1 MSWKRNI
8 SRRDFLKVMLT
19 SVGAFL
25 ASCLPQATG
34 NDPPEGIL
42 PTETPTEPPEIEEPV
57 LNNNVPEGGDEDPP
71 EPEPTETPTEVP
83 TEEPFCIQLLT
94 PENEA
99 ILPMVGKVTFS
110 WEPMPGAEVYLL
122 EITLPNGTVVP
133 FETQLT
139 YRDQYI
145 EAFTMGGIFTWQ
157 VSAFDAKSIL
167 LCTSDV
173 FSFEKPAFEQQ
184 KNNGGREGDGN
195 GTGSTGSWSVTS
207 F

>member
-1 MSWKRNI
+1 MSWRGNI

-19 SVGAFL
+19 SLGAFL

-34 NDPPEGIL
+34 NDPPKGNL

-57 LNNNVPEGGDEDPP
+57 LNKDEDPP

-83 TEEPFCIQLLT
+83 TEDTFCIQLLT

-99 ILPMVGKVTFS
+99 SLPMVGKVTFS
-110 WEPMPGAEVYLL
+110 WEPLPGAEVYLL

-133 FETQLT
+133 FETGLT

-145 EAFTMGGIFTWQ
+145 EAITMGGTFTWQ
-157 VSAFDAKSIL
+157 VMAFDTNGTLI
-167 LCTSDV
+167 CTSDA
-173 FSFEKPAFEQQ
+173 FSFEKQEYAPP
-184 KNNGGREGDGN
+184 KKDNGGSDNGDG
-195 GTGSTGSWSVTS
+195 GAPSTSSLSIGG
-207 F
+207 